1 LLPKQVLNFQA
12 PDRPF
17 AVNNGLEIEVPR
29 DTRLHPEEP
38 CMLQGDAL
46 PRSPLVAELDRIETT
61 QVLEAAKALIE
72 VAPRKLSWRDHTV
85 LAAYVAL
92 HRPDPAECHQLL
104 AHSLAASP
112 IASQAFARF
121 PTQMAELCI
130 EALRSGAETVR
141 ELTKQYSRQPSQ
153 KPEGGRPWPFK
164 VFVLGRF
171 QVVKGDAPIRSSRR
185 QQRKPLEL
193 LQALIAFGGT
203 EVGAGRLTDALWPD
217 SEGDAGYHALESAL
231 YRLRQLLGAPSA
243 VAMAGGKLTLD
254 RRQVWVDMWA
264 FESELRGCEAD
275 DNCPERLARLRELYG
290 GHFLAHDMEKTWAVE
305 KRQTLREKFGRTIRD
320 FARTYEKQA
329 LWQEAAGV
337 YQIGLDVD
345 SLAEEFHRGLIM
357 CHRELGDHAAAVA
370 AYRRCSELLLKGLGV
385 QPSSKTLALYQS
397 VRRDATSQAV

>member
-1 LLPKQVLNFQA
+1 MLL
-12 PDRPF
+12 
-17 AVNNGLEIEVPR
+17 
-29 DTRLHPEEP
+29 
-38 CMLQGDAL
+38 GDAV
-46 PRSPLVAELDRIETT
+46 PRSPLVAELDRSETT

-72 VAPRKLSWRDHTV
+72 VDPRKLSWRDHTV

-141 ELTKQYSRQPSQ
+141 ELTRQYSRQPST
-153 KPEGGRPWPFK
+153 KPEGGRTWPFR

-171 QVVKGDAPIRSSRR
+171 QVLKDDAPIRFSRR

-264 FESELRGCEAD
+264 FESELRGGKAD
-275 DNCPERLARLRELYG
+275 DNSPAERLARLRELYA
-290 GHFLAHDMEKTWAVE
+290 GHFLAQEVERTWAVE
-305 KRQTLREKFGRTIRD
+305 KRQVLRERFVRVIGD
-320 FARTYEKQA
+320 FARGYEEHG

-337 YQIGLDVD
+337 YQVGLDVD
-345 SLAEEFHRGLIM
+345 CLAEEFHRGLIR
-357 CHRELGDHAAAVA
+357 CHRELGDHAAAVT
-370 AYRRCSELLLKGLGV
+370 AYRRCSELLLKRLGV

-397 VRRDATSQAV
+397 VRHEAVSQAV

>member
-1 LLPKQVLNFQA
+1 MRRAIRGFYLEEARMLLGDA
-12 PDRPF
+12 
-17 AVNNGLEIEVPR
+17 VPR
-29 DTRLHPEEP
+29 F
-38 CMLQGDAL
+38 
-46 PRSPLVAELDRIETT
+46 PLVAELDRTETT

-72 VAPRKLSWRDHTV
+72 VDPRKLSWRDHTV

-141 ELTKQYSRQPSQ
+141 ELTKQYSRQPSP
-153 KPEGGRPWPFK
+153 KPEGGRTWPFK

-171 QVVKGDAPIRSSRR
+171 QVLKDDAPIRFSRR

-193 LQALIAFGGT
+193 LQALIAFGGI

-264 FESELRGCEAD
+264 FESELRGGKAD
-275 DNCPERLARLRELYG
+275 DDSATERLARLRELYS
-290 GHFLAHDMEKTWAVE
+290 GHFLAQEVEKTWAVE
-305 KRQTLREKFGRTIRD
+305 KRQVLRERFVRVIGD
-320 FARTYEKQA
+320 FARGYEKHG
-329 LWQEAAGV
+329 LWQEATGV
-337 YQIGLDVD
+337 YQVGLDVD
-345 SLAEEFHRGLIM
+345 SLAEEFHRGLIR
-357 CHRELGDHAAAVA
+357 CHRELGDHAAAVT
-370 AYRRCSELLLKGLGV
+370 AYRRCSELLLKRLGV

-397 VRRDATSQAV
+397 VRHEAMAQAV

>member
-1 LLPKQVLNFQA
+1 
-12 PDRPF
+12 
-17 AVNNGLEIEVPR
+17 
-29 DTRLHPEEP
+29 
-38 CMLQGDAL
+38 MLQGDAV
-46 PRSPLVAELDRIETT
+46 PSCPLVTELDRTETT
-61 QVLEAAKALIE
+61 QVLEAARALIE
-72 VAPRKLSWRDHTV
+72 VDPRKLSWRDHTV

-92 HRPDPAECHQLL
+92 HRPDPVECHRLL

-130 EALRSGAETVR
+130 KALRSGAETVR
-141 ELTKQYSRQPSQ
+141 ELTKQYSRQPSP
-153 KPEGGRPWPFK
+153 KPESARPWPFK

-171 QVVKGDAPIRSSRR
+171 QVLKDEAPIRFSRR

-203 EVGAGRLTDALWPD
+203 EVGAGKLTDALWPD

-243 VAMAGGKLTLD
+243 VVMAGGKLTLD

-264 FESELRGCEAD
+264 FESELRAGNAD
-275 DNCPERLARLRELYG
+275 DRSPAERLAKLRELYL
-290 GHFLAHDMEKTWAVE
+290 GHFLAQEVERTWAVE
-305 KRQTLREKFGRTIRD
+305 KRQILREKFVRAIGD
-320 FARTYEKQA
+320 FARSYERRG

-337 YQIGLDVD
+337 FQVGIEVD

-357 CHRELGDHAAAVA
+357 CHRELGDHAAAVK
-370 AYRRCSELLLKGLGV
+370 AYRRCSELLLKRLGV

-397 VRRDATSQAV
+397 VKREAMSQAV